1 MLTEL
6 QGWFAEQLPN
16 RRLYPRRRGPF
27 RAWLRDG
34 DAWRPLV
41 GIDISASGVGV
52 MSLAPLPWG
61 AVEFAAEVLERRI
74 EFRGQSVW
82 LQEGTLEEKR
92 VWRGGFRTGSVN
104 AEGWRA
110 ILDFCNTSLPPEQH
124 VTEPPLVRVPPDDA
138 ERLIPHSLRDRIVEL
153 LAQSNRLVVL
163 GAHPNLQFTYG
174 GVVHRGERLLH
185 KLVVAS
191 SAIDSSDSRVHLYQT
206 AFHFNDELDEV
217 SMEGSGE

>member
-1 MLTEL
+1 
-6 QGWFAEQLPN
+6 
-16 RRLYPRRRGPF
+16 
-27 RAWLRDG
+27 
-34 DAWRPLV
+34 V
-41 GIDISASGVGV
+41 GIDISAAGVGV

-61 AVEFAAEVLERRI
+61 AVELAAEVAERRI

-110 ILDFCNTSLPPEQH
+110 ILDFCNASLAPEQQ
-124 VTEPPLVRVPPDDA
+124 VTEPPLLRVPPDDA
-138 ERLIPHSLRDRIVEL
+138 ERLIPQSLRDRVVQL
-153 LAQSNRLVVL
+153 LAESNRLVVL
-163 GAHPNLQFTYG
+163 GAHPNMQFSYG
-174 GVVHRGERLLH
+174 GVVHHGERLLH

-191 SAIDSSDSRVHLYQT
+191 SAMDSGDSRVHLYQT

-217 SMEGSGE
+217 SMDGSAE